1 MNPDKVRKVVVE
13 HIVNGRVVSDY
24 VVATGD

>member
-1 MNPDKVRKVVVE
+1 VKKVVVE
-13 HIVNGRVVSDY
+13 HIVNGHIVSDY